1 MIFFIR
7 NLSEG
12 LVFFYSTT
20 GKKTIRFL
28 FGSLFITYH
37 QFHKGV
43 SPGQVPYNLTPAYSL
58 KLHRLLNP
66 RQSLQVRTAVLP
78 NKDSTPFKEKL
89 QSFQARTGDTS
100 ETFIVSFWLV
110 ILNVSKEMDYSYSLK
125 SDNKRNDFLH
135 FLLYDL
141 SLSTQE
147 VHTTKATYS

>member
-12 LVFFYSTT
+12 PVFFYSTT

-43 SPGQVPYNLTPAYSL
+43 SPEQVPYNFTPAYSL

-89 QSFQARTGDTS
+89 QSFQAKTGRTTKVYQPFS
-100 ETFIVSFWLV
+100 YSYLQQNLLLSSRPIY
-110 ILNVSKEMDYSYSLK
+110 KRKDYSK
-125 SDNKRNDFLH
+125 AKR
-135 FLLYDL
+135 
-141 SLSTQE
+141 Q
-147 VHTTKATYS
+147 